1 MELKHDV
8 KLLVIGV

>member
-1 MELKHDV
+1 MELKHNV